1 MLILTRRIG
10 ESLVVGDNIIMT
22 VLGVKG
28 GQVRIGINA
37 PKIISVHREEIYERI
52 KNEQSNLNPTEDDQS
67 LVNIEKVS
75 YAKKKDFYPK
85 EEQGFKSYKN
95 KSFESQNN
103 LKNFD
108 QYKNYSNNSNY
119 SFKPKENKENEDS
132 NEDSIGNM

>member
-10 ESLVVGDNIIMT
+10 ESLVIGDNIIMT

-37 PKIISVHREEIYERI
+37 PKTISVHREEIYERI
-52 KNEQSNLNPTEDDQS
+52 QSEQSNLNSKEDPQS

-85 EEQGFKSYKN
+85 EEREFKNYKSR
-95 KSFESQNN
+95 SFEGQNN

-108 QYKNYSNNSNY
+108 HYKNHANNHLL
-119 SFKPKENKENEDS
+119 KPKEFKENEDS